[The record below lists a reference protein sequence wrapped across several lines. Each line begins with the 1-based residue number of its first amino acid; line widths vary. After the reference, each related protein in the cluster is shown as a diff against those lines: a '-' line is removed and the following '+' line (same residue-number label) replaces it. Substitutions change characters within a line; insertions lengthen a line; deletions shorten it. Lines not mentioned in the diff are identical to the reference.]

1 MECIPIVCFTFSEKL
16 GFDSE
21 SEESD
26 EYTEKMI
33 FHGELSYDLVV
44 PLIVVSFCLLMIVLS
59 IARVIYVVLR
69 KRGERYRMALLA
81 SKNSFVYQ
89 KLSEDIVKPTSKEQK
104 EPKHLKQPK
113 VHRYAPINQV

>member
-1 MECIPIVCFTFSEKL
+1 
-16 GFDSE
+16 
-21 SEESD
+21 
-26 EYTEKMI
+26 MI
-33 FHGELSYDLVV
+33 FHGQLSYDVVV
-44 PLIVVSFCLLMIVLS
+44 PLIIVSFCLLMIVLS

-89 KLSEDIVKPTSKEQK
+89 KLSEDIVKPTTSKDQK
-104 EPKHLKQPK
+104 QPKHLKQPK